1 MGEETQTDKVEE
13 GVFGKVFGH
22 DFDIFE
28 TRLQYAIELLEQA
41 NAQAEEFN
49 GRRYT
54 TVANRV
60 MCFRK
65 AFGPLAA
72 ITTDVQHCDDNV
84 VRASCTIALRLAD
97 GSIFIAAT
105 GHAEEWRE
113 SSEVN
118 MTSALENAET
128 SAIGR
133 ALGSLGL
140 HGGEFA
146 TAEEVL
152 AAKREIE
159 ELKSRE
165 STQFLSAE
173 EIQDATKKINACKDY
188 DELSEV
194 YLKFSPA
201 LKVATVA
208 IKDAKLRSLNAQQ
221 SGSEPEKG
229 DSPQAPSEQQS
240 ASPQRRG
247 RKPGAD

>member
-1 MGEETQTDKVEE
+1 MSEESTASKADGE
-13 GVFGKVFGH
+13 VFGKVFGH

-28 TRLQYAIELLEQA
+28 SRLQYAIELLEQA

-84 VRASCTIALRLAD
+84 VRASCTIALRLQD
-97 GSIFIAAT
+97 GSIFVAAT

-152 AAKREIE
+152 AARRELE

-173 EIQDATKKINACKDY
+173 EIQDASKKISACKTY
-188 DELSEV
+188 DELSET

-208 IKDAKLRSLNAQQ
+208 MKDAKLRSLNDRQ
-221 SGSEPEKG
+221 SGSAPEKD
-229 DSPQAPSEQQS
+229 DSPPAPSAQPS
-240 ASPQRRG
+240 ASPRR
-247 RKPGAD
+247 RAPSSGAA